1 MEPIHPIPGENQN
14 NKKLN
19 RRKAL
24 RLLGLTA
31 VSSVAGIRGASALNI
46 TTLKD
51 HIIPGKPTFSVP
63 SCIVRPQQIEGP
75 YFVDEKL
82 LRNDIRKDPFDNS
95 MKEGVELKLI
105 FNVSQITGNNCIPL
119 PDAIVDL
126 WQCDAEGIYA
136 GVQDRDFDTRGKS
149 FLRGYQITD
158 SNGSAQFI
166 TIFPGWYR
174 GRATHVHFKI
184 RTGEKENSRYEF
196 TSQIYFEDSLISQ
209 IYKLPPYAAKGTGHM
224 ENHKDGIF
232 QNGGEELKL
241 PLNKINKG
249 YQGIFD
255 IGLEIS

>member
-14 NKKLN
+14 NKKFS

-24 RLLGLTA
+24 SLLGLTA
-31 VSSVAGIRGASALNI
+31 ASSLAGIRGASALNI
-46 TTLKD
+46 ATFKD
-51 HIIPGKPTFSVP
+51 HINPGEPTFSVS

-82 LRNDIRKDPFDNS
+82 LRQDIRKDPSDNTL
-95 MKEGVELKLI
+95 KEGVELFLV
-105 FNVSQITGNNCIPL
+105 FNVSQIKGEECAPL

-149 FLRGYQITD
+149 FLRGYQVTD
-158 SNGSAQFI
+158 SNGSAQFV

-196 TSQIYFEDSLISQ
+196 TSQIYFEDPLINQ

-224 ENHKDGIF
+224 ENKEDGIYK
-232 QNGGEELKL
+232 NGGEQLKL
-241 PLNKINKG
+241 PLNKFNNGYKG
-249 YQGIFD
+249 VFD
-255 IGLEIS
+255 IGLQIS